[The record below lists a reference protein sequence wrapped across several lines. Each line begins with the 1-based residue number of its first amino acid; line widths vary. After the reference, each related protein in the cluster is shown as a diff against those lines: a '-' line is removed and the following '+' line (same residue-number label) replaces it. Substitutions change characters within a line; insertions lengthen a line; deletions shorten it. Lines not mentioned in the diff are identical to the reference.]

1 MPTSWYQA
9 APAIVQKVVELWPS
23 SVLDIGVGF
32 GKYGVLLREA
42 MDIPYERYASDSWA
56 LRLDGIEAFPNYRN
70 PIHDYVYN
78 SIRYA
83 PIQDCLKDLGIYDV
97 ILLIDVLEHFPKGHG
112 ATLLN
117 ALLEHTGK
125 ALIVSTPM
133 DPAPQ
138 AEYLGNVYE
147 AHLSHWT
154 PEDFAG
160 FKMDFSI
167 LPIQNNQALIV
178 NIYP

>member
-9 APAIVQKVVELWPS
+9 APVIVQKAVGLRPS

-42 MDIPYERYASDSWA
+42 MDIPYERYDKSGWL
-56 LRLDGIEAFPNYRN
+56 LRLDGIEAFPGYRN
-70 PIHDYVYN
+70 PIHDYAYN
-78 SIRYA
+78 SVRYA
-83 PIQDCLKDLGIYDV
+83 PIQDCLDDLGSYDV
-97 ILLIDVLEHFPKGHG
+97 ILLIDVLEHFPKEHG
-112 ATLLN
+112 MKLLR

-133 DPAPQ
+133 EPAPQ
-138 AEYLGNVYE
+138 GEYLGNAYE
-147 AHLSHWT
+147 AHLSHWS

-160 FKMDFSI
+160 FKMDLST
-167 LPIQNNQALIV
+167 LPISDNMALIV